1 MTILAY
7 EYVQQHVVLAAV
19 SFHFTCAYI
28 TIPLKPRNPLRAN
41 SNPRQSHPPMKKQ
54 AAAARCNALFVDRF
68 EKIMMYPLVASLE
81 YIFCFGGWT
90 ASCVVFFH
98 LIVSFYGTEM
108 TENLCS
114 CDGMTAEEAAAMRG
128 VEACM
133 LLSCAAQMA
142 AAAAAMALTTATA
155 TWGRRPR
162 RARAVRRA
170 SASVALAVAGLTLWL
185 WCVYLRFLPGLRC
198 FRCFGVLRRVAVAA
212 VALGFATPVFAFV
225 ALGSHA
231 VVRGDEAE
239 WDE

>member
-1 MTILAY
+1 
-7 EYVQQHVVLAAV
+7 
-19 SFHFTCAYI
+19 
-28 TIPLKPRNPLRAN
+28 
-41 SNPRQSHPPMKKQ
+41 MKKH
-54 AAAARCNALFVDRF
+54 AAAARCKVLFVDRF

-81 YIFCFGGWT
+81 YVFCFGGWT

-108 TENLCS
+108 TGNQCS
-114 CDGMTAEEAAAMRG
+114 CDGMTADEAAAMRG

-133 LLSCAAQMA
+133 LLCCAAQMA
-142 AAAAAMALTTATA
+142 AAAAAMTA
-155 TWGRRPR
+155 TWGRRR
-162 RARAVRRA
+162 RRAVRRA
-170 SASVALAVAGLTLWL
+170 SASVALAVAGFTLWL

-225 ALGSHA
+225 MLGLHA

-239 WDE
+239 WED